1 MQRVNLSVL
10 LFQQEV
16 MISESVLKETDCLLF
31 LMVSTKRS
39 RAKSTFSTNRT
50 SYIRDN

>member
-16 MISESVLKETDCLLF
+16 MISESALKETDSLLF
-31 LMVSTKRS
+31 LMVSLFINK
-39 RAKSTFSTNRT
+39 
-50 SYIRDN
+50 